1 MTKTDGGMGKERRGM
16 QTDRVLKAIYDV
28 TGSDGR
34 KHYILFDRRDRSIC
48 PRRRPEWCRGAGGTY
63 DPYPYCPAER
73 PAPRKIWRIIAAA
86 AGGRRLAGMCTA
98 VMYPGMCARCAR
110 KTGYNISP
118 IAAADRLFA
127 VKDDEMARRTLLD
140 AGGMVF
146 T

>member
-1 MTKTDGGMGKERRGM
+1 MTKTDGGVRRRTEGM
-16 QTDRVLKAIYDV
+16 PTDRDLKAIYDA

-48 PRRRPEWCRGAGGTY
+48 PRRRPDAGGTY
-63 DPYPYCPAER
+63 DPYPYCPVER
-73 PAPRKIWRIIAAA
+73 PAPRKMRRIIAAA
-86 AGGRRLAGMCTA
+86 AGGQRLAGMCTA

>member
-1 MTKTDGGMGKERRGM
+1 MM
-16 QTDRVLKAIYDV
+16 
-28 TGSDGR
+28 
-34 KHYILFDRRDRSIC
+34 RRDRMAGSITYC
-48 PRRRPEWCRGAGGTY
+48 STAAIEVYVLAGVRSG
-63 DPYPYCPAER
+63 
-73 PAPRKIWRIIAAA
+73 AA
-86 AGGRRLAGMCTA
+86 AGGRRLTGMCTA

-118 IAAADRLFA
+118 SAAADRLFA

>member
-1 MTKTDGGMGKERRGM
+1 MTKTDGGMGEERRGM
-16 QTDRVLKAIYDV
+16 LTDSDLKAIYDAA
-28 TGSDGR
+28 GSDGR
-34 KHYILFDRRDRSIC
+34 KHYILFDRRERSIR
-48 PRRRPEWCRGAGGTY
+48 PHRRPVWCSGDGGTY

-73 PAPRKIWRIIAAA
+73 PAPRRMRRIIAAA
-86 AGGRRLAGMCTA
+86 AGGRRLTGMCTA

-127 VKDDEMARRTLLD
+127 VKDNEMARRTLLD